1 MISSQPLIV
10 AFLREFLDKKCTA
23 IFFLI
28 LCFYLSRNFHT
39 HIIQARAFY
48 RNSFTFIR
56 NSVCFFLYQS
66 MDDKS
71 RGGTKKKSKT
81 SYLHTD
87 FLKENFQDFSLFFSL
102 FGVNFFRIYFIKKKI
117 RKLFFVL
124 LRGKKKLNLKKLGAK
139 LFLGQVLQFT

>member
-1 MISSQPLIV
+1 MISSQPFIV
-10 AFLREFLDKKCTA
+10 AFLREFLEKNVQD
-23 IFFLI
+23 FFLI

-56 NSVCFFLYQS
+56 NSVCFFYIKAW
-66 MDDKS
+66 MI
-71 RGGTKKKSKT
+71 RVEEGRKKKQNFLLT
-81 SYLHTD
+81 HW

-117 RKLFFVL
+117 RKLFYVL
-124 LRGKKKLNLKKLGAK
+124 LRGKKKLNLKKLGEK

>member
-1 MISSQPLIV
+1 M
-10 AFLREFLDKKCTA
+10 
-23 IFFLI
+23 
-28 LCFYLSRNFHT
+28 
-39 HIIQARAFY
+39 
-48 RNSFTFIR
+48 
-56 NSVCFFLYQS
+56 FFLYQS

-71 RGGTKKKSKT
+71 RGGTKKSKT

-117 RKLFFVL
+117 RKLFFVE
-124 LRGKKKLNLKKLGAK
+124 REEKNKLKKTGGK

>member
-1 MISSQPLIV
+1 
-10 AFLREFLDKKCTA
+10 
-23 IFFLI
+23 
-28 LCFYLSRNFHT
+28 
-39 HIIQARAFY
+39 
-48 RNSFTFIR
+48 
-56 NSVCFFLYQS
+56 

-71 RGGTKKKSKT
+71 RGGTKKSKT

-124 LRGKKKLNLKKLGAK
+124 LRGKKKLNLKKLGEK
-139 LFLGQVLQFT
+139 LFWDKFSSLHKE

>member
-1 MISSQPLIV
+1 MISSQLLIV
-10 AFLREFLDKKCTA
+10 AFLLNFRTKNVRH
-23 IFFLI
+23 FFLI

-56 NSVCFFLYQS
+56 NSVCFFYIKAW
-66 MDDKS
+66 MI
-71 RGGTKKKSKT
+71 RVEEGRKKSKT

-124 LRGKKKLNLKKLGAK
+124 LRGKKKLNLKKLGEK